1 MQLTQT
7 SKNFDQTD
15 FEHWQNI
22 LSTAKLKVGFPTDS
36 SNDIINF
43 LVYSDFLNFCQQPV
57 RIMTTFAKTD
67 IADVDNV
74 NIEAILP
81 LVTPA
86 ELKTNYHWAP
96 KLSRRWPKV
105 VKPCVIF

>member
-1 MQLTQT
+1 MTIICYFVLVCWYNNCYTVAVGYADIQT
-7 SKNFDQTD
+7 EVK
-15 FEHWQNI
+15 HWQKI

-86 ELKTNYHWAP
+86 
-96 KLSRRWPKV
+96 
-105 VKPCVIF
+105 

>member
-1 MQLTQT
+1 M
-7 SKNFDQTD
+7 
-15 FEHWQNI
+15 
-22 LSTAKLKVGFPTDS
+22 
-36 SNDIINF
+36 
-43 LVYSDFLNFCQQPV
+43 VYSDFLNFCQQPV

-86 ELKTNYHWAP
+86 ELKNELSLSP
-96 KLSRRWPKV
+96 KAIETVTKG
-105 VKPCVIF
+105 